1 MYNYLEVNDLY
12 FQPRPQG
19 FLHFLRRKSPG
30 DEAGEEWRCQLVVWT
45 VHPLGGGGGRGV
57 LLGILD
63 GDVLPSSSNPDPI
76 SDQKSNFPDPFSD

>member
-1 MYNYLEVNDLY
+1 MALSVGGLD
-12 FQPRPQG
+12 
-19 FLHFLRRKSPG
+19 SPP
-30 DEAGEEWRCQLVVWT
+30 V
-45 VHPLGGGGGRGV
+45 GGGGGRGV